1 MEDFFIW
8 VSIWAVLI
16 LAIWVIIGMLWRFI
30 RNFFHNNYSFFDISF
45 ILSYFIQQFILILL
59 LQYNPQRIVLW
70 VGLFALIVVTT
81 AALQK
86 LTMDSRDRELRDLY
100 TIERHIKEETE
111 GFNYSL
117 LEENEGLKKQIK
129 KLSDY
134 IIKNNIKLKK

>member
-1 MEDFFIW
+1 MGWFI
-8 VSIWAVLI
+8 
-16 LAIWVIIGMLWRFI
+16 
-30 RNFFHNNYSFFDISF
+30 
-45 ILSYFIQQFILILL
+45 
-59 LQYNPQRIVLW
+59 
-70 VGLFALIVVTT
+70 ALIVVTT